1 MGERSTRRGA
11 SGGHDENRRGA
22 GRGRSGAPGR
32 RQEQHGRRS
41 GRGGHHEGGRGQGQ
55 GRRSFKQDGPQAGAS
70 ARPAGGRSG
79 SARQVALEVLTRVRR
94 DDAFANLLL
103 PELLETADL
112 DRRDAGFATALTY
125 GTLRLLGRYDA
136 MIAACTDRP
145 LERIDPAVLDVLRLG
160 AHQLMGMRV
169 AQHAAVSTTVDLATT
184 SCGRGAATFV
194 NAVMRRLSGRD
205 LDSWMDE
212 LRRDAPDETSALART
227 QSHPEW
233 IVKAL
238 RQALVTHGRSGE
250 ELEVLLAADNADP
263 EVALCARPGLIA
275 PEALAKAARKADRA
289 HDVEPRPGRISPLAV
304 VMVGGDPGRIDAIR
318 DCRAGVEDEGSQLVA
333 LVAAHA
339 PVEGRDERWLDL
351 CAGPGGKAA
360 LLAARAAQTGAQLL
374 ANEASPHR
382 ADLVR
387 SALRAIAPDVAR
399 VRCGDGRD
407 LGRDEPGA
415 YDRVLVDA
423 PCTGLGSLRRRPEA
437 RWRRQPGDVT
447 VLAELQRELLA
458 SALRAV
464 RRGGV
469 VTYVTCSPH
478 ALETTLVVRDV
489 TRLLEREG
497 LRTEP
502 LHAGDVATRLAPHP
516 PAGSDRAALQLWP
529 HLDGTDAMFCALL
542 RRTS

>member
-250 ELEVLLAADNADP
+250 ELEALLAADNADP

-275 PEALAKAARKADRA
+275 PEALAKAARKAA
-289 HDVEPRPGRISPLAV
+289 
-304 VMVGGDPGRIDAIR
+304 
-318 DCRAGVEDEGSQLVA
+318 
-333 LVAAHA
+333 
-339 PVEGRDERWLDL
+339 
-351 CAGPGGKAA
+351 KA
-360 LLAARAAQTGAQLL
+360 
-374 ANEASPHR
+374 
-382 ADLVR
+382 
-387 SALRAIAPDVAR
+387 
-399 VRCGDGRD
+399 
-407 LGRDEPGA
+407 
-415 YDRVLVDA
+415 
-423 PCTGLGSLRRRPEA
+423 
-437 RWRRQPGDVT
+437 
-447 VLAELQRELLA
+447 
-458 SALRAV
+458 
-464 RRGGV
+464 
-469 VTYVTCSPH
+469 
-478 ALETTLVVRDV
+478 
-489 TRLLEREG
+489 
-497 LRTEP
+497 
-502 LHAGDVATRLAPHP
+502 
-516 PAGSDRAALQLWP
+516 
-529 HLDGTDAMFCALL
+529 
-542 RRTS
+542 